1 MIRCGKKSNGDLWFQ
16 FMFCALILQ
25 PHEPFVCAIRM
36 FDLLFN
42 SATCSCHSHYQQ
54 HSFHFSNPIHS
65 HNLLEAKDS
74 IGSCKLRWV
83 AQTSSLFPPSWN
95 HHGTH
100 RGGTEAPLICM
111 LSLCHP
117 WLHYSDSNS
126 VPCTS
131 CRPHLEEAVL
141 WLCIKQQTA

>member
-25 PHEPFVCAIRM
+25 PHEPFVRAIRM

-100 RGGTEAPLICM
+100 RGGNRSAIDLYAFFM
-111 LSLCHP
+111 SSMVALFGLKLSTLYKLSSTP
-117 WLHYSDSNS
+117 WRSF
-126 VPCTS
+126 
-131 CRPHLEEAVL
+131 
-141 WLCIKQQTA
+141 KQQTA